1 MVTADP
7 WASPHRSLSELSM
20 PTDQPPAT
28 PFDSVIDPDPA
39 DSSAASVAPVSRS
52 PGAEEYAGQIK
63 ETADKLLRDHAG
75 RGDVKLIA
83 TAVREL
89 RYCFKVFAAY
99 RGKRKATVF
108 GSARTRPD
116 HPAYIAAERFGRLL
130 VENGWMV
137 ITGAGGGIMEAGHRG
152 AGRDDSFGLNI
163 LLPFEQS
170 ANSVVQGDPKLVTL
184 RYFFTRK
191 LMFIKESDAVV
202 LFPGGFGT
210 HDEAFEALTLIQTGK
225 SHIFPIV
232 MVDEPGGGYWKL
244 WMRFIED
251 GLLARGYISPPEIS
265 LFRVT
270 DSVEEAVKEVTS
282 FYRIYHSMR
291 YVRRD
296 LVLRLRSRLSDR
308 LLEQIAWGFGDILAG
323 GAFEQVDALP
333 EEANEP
339 DLAAMPRLKF
349 RFQRHAVG
357 RLRQLIDLINTEG

>member
-1 MVTADP
+1 MFFLI
-7 WASPHRSLSELSM
+7 HSEISM
-20 PTDQPPAT
+20 PNDPLPRT
-28 PFDSVIDPDPA
+28 PFDAVTDPDPQDA
-39 DSSAASVAPVSRS
+39 TTGGMPHSRS
-52 PGAEEYAGQIK
+52 AGVEEYAAQIK
-63 ETADKLLRDHAG
+63 ETADKLLRDHAS
-75 RGDVKLIA
+75 RGDVKLMA

-108 GSARTRPD
+108 GSARTLPD
-116 HPAYIAAERFGRLL
+116 HPAYIAAQEFSRRL
-130 VENGWMV
+130 VESGWMV

-170 ANSVVQGDPKLVTL
+170 ANPVVQGDPKLVTL

-210 HDEAFEALTLIQTGK
+210 HDEAFEALTLMQTGK

-232 MVDEPGGGYWKL
+232 MVDEPGGVYWKL
-244 WMRFIED
+244 WLRFIED
-251 GLLARGYISPPEIS
+251 GLLSRGYISPQDTS

-270 DSVEEAVKEVTS
+270 DSVDEAIREVTG

-296 LVLRLRSRLSDR
+296 LVLRLRARLSDH
-308 LLEQIAWGFGDILAG
+308 LLEQIKWGFGDILAG
-323 GAFEQVDALP
+323 ERFEQVDALA

-339 DLAAMPRLKF
+339 ELSSLPRLKF
-349 RFQRHAVG
+349 RFDRHAVG
-357 RLRQLIDLINTEG
+357 RLRQLIDLINAEG

>member
-1 MVTADP
+1 
-7 WASPHRSLSELSM
+7 M
-20 PTDQPPAT
+20 PDHSRRT
-28 PFDSVIDPDPA
+28 PFDSVTDPEPPETTPNRPA
-39 DSSAASVAPVSRS
+39 HTP
-52 PGAEEYAGQIK
+52 PGPDEYASQIK
-63 ETADKLLRDHAG
+63 ETADKLLNDHAS
-75 RGDVKLIA
+75 RGDVKLLA

-99 RGKRKATVF
+99 RGKRKAAVF

-116 HPAYIAAERFGRLL
+116 QPVYAAAEEFGRRM
-130 VENGWMV
+130 VESGWMV

-170 ANSVVQGDPKLVTL
+170 ANPVVQGDPKLVTM

-210 HDEAFEALTLIQTGK
+210 HDEAFEALTLVQTGK

-232 MVDEPGGGYWKL
+232 MVDEAGGGYWKL
-244 WMRFIED
+244 WRRFIED
-251 GLLARGYISPPEIS
+251 SLLARGYISAHDMN

-270 DSVEEAVKEVTS
+270 DSVEEAVREVTG
-282 FYRIYHSMR
+282 FYRVYHSMR
-291 YVRRD
+291 YVRGN
-296 LVLRLRSRLSDR
+296 LVLRLRSPLPDR
-308 LLEQIAWGFGDILAG
+308 LLEQIKWGFGDILAG
-323 GAFEQVDALP
+323 GTFEQVEALP

-339 DLAAMPRLKF
+339 ELASLPRLKF
-349 RFQRHAVG
+349 RFDRHAVG
-357 RLRQLIDLINTEG
+357 RLRQLIDVINAEV